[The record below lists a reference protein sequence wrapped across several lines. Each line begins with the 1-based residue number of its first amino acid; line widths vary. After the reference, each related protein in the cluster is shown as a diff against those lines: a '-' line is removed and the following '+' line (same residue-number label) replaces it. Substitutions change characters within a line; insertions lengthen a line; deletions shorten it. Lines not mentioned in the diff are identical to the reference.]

1 MQLSSVEFLLFV
13 AVSVVVFRAVG
24 RPWRAHVL
32 LVASYGF
39 YCTWDLGMAAVLFVI
54 TTGCYF
60 AALYI
65 ESARGRPLASRL
77 IVAVVSAL
85 ILYLVVFKLRA
96 VLAPGASLAI
106 PLGVSYYS
114 FRLISYLLDVHW
126 GTVLAQRSFVPFAAY
141 VAFFPQMMAG
151 PIERASSFLPQLEGG
166 DGGAPGRTLE
176 GVTRIL
182 LGFFKKFVV
191 ADNLALIVDYGYRHI
206 GSGTAVPNALS
217 FYLYPL
223 QLYADFSGLAD
234 IAIGVSL
241 VFGLKAPENFDAPF
255 SASTISEYWRRWHM
269 TLTSWLRDYVFL
281 PLRMATRNWGTY
293 GLVVSVTVNMM
304 LIAVWHGFTLGF
316 VAFGVVNAAVLVVDA
331 LTAPRRQ
338 KYWRRHPGSAKV
350 ATIVGVIFTY
360 HIVALSDTFFRAP
373 SFTEAAGLLAGLA
386 SGLAHAGAAL
396 AAVTAP
402 PNHYAW
408 VAFPGYVLAEVADA
422 VRRRHGLSL
431 PQGAPRWIQWSAGAC
446 IVLACVFVSLLFL
459 ARQTETNPFV
469 YANF

>member
-13 AVSVVVFRAVG
+13 GLSAMVFRAVG
-24 RPWRAHVL
+24 RAWRAHVL
-32 LVASYGF
+32 LVASYVF
-39 YCTWDLGMAAVLFVI
+39 YCTWDLGMAAVLLAI
-54 TTGCYF
+54 TAVCYV

-77 IVAVVSAL
+77 IVATVSAL
-85 ILYLVVFKLRA
+85 ILYVVVFKIRA
-96 VLAPGASLAI
+96 VLAPGASLII

-126 GTVLAQRSFVPFAAY
+126 GTVPAERAFVPFAAY

-151 PIERASSFLPQLEGG
+151 PIERASSFLPQLDRGEGS
-166 DGGAPGRTLE
+166 APGRTLE
-176 GVTRIL
+176 GVARIL

-191 ADNLALIVDYGYRHI
+191 ADNLGLIVDYGYRHL
-206 GSGTAVPNALS
+206 GSDNAVPSALS

-255 SASTISEYWRRWHM
+255 TASSISEYWRRWHM

-316 VAFGVVNAAVLVVDA
+316 VAFGVVNAVVLVIDA

-338 KYWRRHPGSAKV
+338 KYWRRHPGSAKL
-350 ATIVGVIFTY
+350 ATFVGVIFTY

-373 SFTEAAGLLAGLA
+373 SFTEAALLLGGLA
-386 SGLAHAGAAL
+386 SGLEHAGSAL
-396 AAVTAP
+396 AAATAP

-408 VAFPGYVLAEVADA
+408 VALPGYVLAEIADTI
-422 VRRRHGLSL
+422 RRRRGLSL
-431 PQGAPRWIQWSAGAC
+431 PEGAPRWVQWSAGAC